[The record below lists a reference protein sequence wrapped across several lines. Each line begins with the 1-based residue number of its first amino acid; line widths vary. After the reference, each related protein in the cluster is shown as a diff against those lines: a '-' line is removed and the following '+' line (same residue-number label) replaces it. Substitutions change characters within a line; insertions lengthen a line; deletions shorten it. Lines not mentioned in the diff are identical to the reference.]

1 MWELGLFMRWVR
13 LARGGGPRNI
23 RDFGNFKARM
33 LLIQMRRRFSV
44 AVSLEPNQIVCENGK
59 DLLRFGEEGIKPT
72 R

>member
-44 AVSLEPNQIVCENGK
+44 AVSLEPG
-59 DLLRFGEEGIKPT
+59 RFRNI
-72 R
+72 